1 MTLRLDCSMVTA
13 SQIKFKLYETKR
25 QSSKPLSKL
34 DMAYKTCFILVQ
46 SNFFM
51 EEI

>member
-1 MTLRLDCSMVTA
+1 MVTA
-13 SQIKFKLYETKR
+13 SQIDIKLYETKS

-34 DMAYKTCFILVQ
+34 DRLYKTCFILVQ